1 LNSCSPRLSY
11 RSNRSVSQR
20 SILIKTKAKTD
31 INYHNLNINNEINTH
46 LTASIRDNIDISFN
60 SESDSSR
67 SVLDNQTK
75 KSSSHY
81 RKIHSK
87 KIMIID
93 DNKFINDSIKNLI
106 DSIIREF
113 HLDFKVIQG
122 WDGVDLLKAVVED
135 QKHGNLIECVFTDE
149 NMEYMNGSNAIKI
162 LRDWEKRNKIKN
174 LKLFSITGQEDI
186 QSYKHILSSGADSV
200 LGKPVSKRLL
210 INYFKDMKLIL

>member
-1 LNSCSPRLSY
+1 MT
-11 RSNRSVSQR
+11 VSI
-20 SILIKTKAKTD
+20 SD
-31 INYHNLNINNEINTH
+31 NLKEN
-46 LTASIRDNIDISFN
+46 FN

-67 SVLDNQTK
+67 SELDNQTK

-81 RKIHSK
+81 RKKQSK
-87 KIMIID
+87 KIVIID

-149 NMEYMNGSNAIKI
+149 NMEYMNGSCAIRIIKE
-162 LRDWEKRNKIKN
+162 WEKNNKIKQ
-174 LKLFSITGQEDI
+174 LKLFSISGQEDI
-186 QSYKHILSSGADSV
+186 QSSKAILASGAYKV
-200 LGKPVSKRLL
+200 LGKPVSKSLL
-210 INYFKDMKLIL
+210 INCFRDMKLIL